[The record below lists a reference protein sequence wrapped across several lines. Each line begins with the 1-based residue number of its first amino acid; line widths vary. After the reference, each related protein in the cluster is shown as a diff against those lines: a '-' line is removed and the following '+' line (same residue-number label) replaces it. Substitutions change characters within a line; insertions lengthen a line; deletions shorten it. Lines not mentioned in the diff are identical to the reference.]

1 MPNVFLAGMM
11 GLAAPVTMADAAQ
24 DAPPA
29 LNPGRVEVGRAI
41 YRQHC
46 ASCHG
51 PQGEGTPDWREP
63 NEQGELPP
71 PPHGPEGHTWRHSD
85 AALYRMISQGW
96 RDPFNKT
103 KRLTMPAFQDVL
115 SPEEIRAVITYLKT
129 LWTPE
134 QRRFQWEESREKP
147 FPPEAREPASATPT
161 RSD

>member
-1 MPNVFLAGMM
+1 MPNVLLAGMM
-11 GLAAPVTMADAAQ
+11 GLAAPLAVAGAAQ

-29 LNPGRVEVGRAI
+29 LNPERVEAGRAI

-51 PQGEGTPDWREP
+51 TQGEGAADWQEP
-63 NEQGELPP
+63 NEEGELPP
-71 PPHGPEGHTWRHSD
+71 PPHGPQGHTWRHAD
-85 AALYRMISQGW
+85 AALYRMVSQGW

-103 KRLTMPAFQDVL
+103 KRLTMPGFEDVL

-129 LWTPE
+129 LWTPA
-134 QRRFQWEESREKP
+134 QRRFQREESRGRP
-147 FPPEAREPASATPT
+147 FPPEAWEPASTAPT